1 MNKEQYE
8 AQIMELENEL
18 KGRCTPE
25 RVAEIESA
33 ITELKKL
40 IAALQS

>member
-1 MNKEQYE
+1 MKEQYE
-8 AQIMELENEL
+8 SQIAELENEL

-25 RVAEIESA
+25 RVAEIETA
-33 ITELKKL
+33 IASLKEL